1 MLLRTF
7 GIGGGEVPVP
17 AYQQLNEN
25 PRLAER
31 VHEIMVM
38 GMSTRKYAKVL
49 PETAGTVG
57 ISRSSVSRKFIE
69 ASQTALTELMRRR
82 FDDKD
87 FLAIHVDG
95 IIVDSPQIIAAI
107 GGGQPPA
114 RNISW
119 ASQAARV
126 RTPRSSQ
133 GSVAQ
138 TDRARPACGSPIP
151 VCDRW
156 FQSAALGHRGVF
168 RRTGPRAAPPYAL
181 TAQRS
186 RAPAQRER
194 FAIRRD
200 HEGGLQAVGRLW
212 HHQARDTRGV
222 AQGRPSGRLADT
234 ARGARG
240 DVHGEQAGPAAG
252 AHPWAGRPTS
262 LRIRTARGA

>member
-1 MLLRTF
+1 MCAGIGKQEALVCCF
-7 GIGGGEVPVP
+7 GPSASGGGEVPVP

-57 ISRSSVSRKFIE
+57 ISRSSVSRQFIE

-200 HEGGLQAVGRLW
+200 HEGGLQAVGR
-212 HHQARDTRGV
+212 
-222 AQGRPSGRLADT
+222 
-234 ARGARG
+234 
-240 DVHGEQAGPAAG
+240 
-252 AHPWAGRPTS
+252 
-262 LRIRTARGA
+262 